1 MNKFNQTKP
10 LQWFGKPCLVLSWV
24 WKSLQCVSISH
35 FETLLSLQMY
45 LYRFYHKV
53 NRCLARY
60 SPRATTTSQSINR
73 APNEPAMVRNA
84 KFGGFWA
91 KNPFFTGEIK
101 SFVTHITKNPSR
113 HLVQSFWSALDK
125 MCKKMPIFGPK

>member
-45 LYRFYHKV
+45 LYRFYHNNIQGVPKK
-53 NRCLARY
+53 RTFRIIILQADTSERSPEAAWSLQAR
-60 SPRATTTSQSINR
+60 
-73 APNEPAMVRNA
+73 
-84 KFGGFWA
+84 
-91 KNPFFTGEIK
+91 
-101 SFVTHITKNPSR
+101 
-113 HLVQSFWSALDK
+113 LVGLD
-125 MCKKMPIFGPK
+125 GL